1 MSNQLLDLLKEP
13 GLGDYPDYLRPYCPP
28 LTRSIAAPPGSKLL
42 PSRSGAKGRSTEHFQ
57 GEDNP
62 TMWTP
67 WGMFSV
73 QDSPPSSPGMVAGF
87 PPPRAQGSMGP
98 GPLLSSGPQAGEPT
112 RPAQAEAYQ
121 QNPNLWKLSGVAEG
135 WSKPFAPNPGRQPT
149 TKLAIGRWNPTGGAS
164 APLPSNPTPGRMVQP
179 WQT

>member
-1 MSNQLLDLLKEP
+1 MTAVIDLLKEP

-42 PSRSGAKGRSTEHFQ
+42 PSRSGAVGRSTEHFH

-62 TMWTP
+62 TNWTP
-67 WGMFSV
+67 WGVF
-73 QDSPPSSPGMVAGF
+73 
-87 PPPRAQGSMGP
+87 RALV

-135 WSKPFAPNPGRQPT
+135 WSKPFAPTPGRQPT
-149 TKLAIGRWNPTGGAS
+149 TKLAIGRWNPTGGAA

-179 WQT
+179 WLT